1 MQLWNQVRRAGR
13 RWLYGAIALTMAVG
27 LIAVT
32 PKPSEAGLLDL
43 IFGGIQYIQLSNMG
57 DAGEM
62 DLGRRIDASIRQQV
76 PIYTRNADMVSY
88 IQGIGNRLAATS
100 GRPPDD
106 DFQYTFQI
114 VEDDSV
120 NAFATAGGFAYVNTG
135 LIREAETEAE
145 LAGVMAHEIGHIVGR
160 HVINRMRDQV
170 AIGGIAGA
178 LGVNQDA
185 LVGIGVDLA
194 LNLPNSRSAETEAD
208 NLGFDNMGAAG
219 YDQAGFITFMQKLGG
234 SGSPEFLS
242 THPNPDNRV
251 ANLQSRYNNERTAT
265 AVDGSSTESYQARIS
280 KL

>member
-1 MQLWNQVRRAGR
+1 MKLLNHMRRTGK
-13 RWLYGAIALTMAVG
+13 RWLYGAIALVMAVS
-27 LIAVT
+27 LVAVT

-43 IFGGIQYIQLSNMG
+43 IFGGIQYIQLSNMD

-76 PIYTRNADMVSY
+76 PIYTRNPEMVSY

-100 GRPPDD
+100 GRPPNDN
-106 DFQYTFQI
+106 FQYTFQI

-120 NAFATAGGFAYVNTG
+120 NAFATAGGFAYVHTG

-160 HVINRMRDQV
+160 HVINRMRDQA

-178 LGVNQDA
+178 LGINQDA
-185 LVGIGVDLA
+185 LVAIGVDLA
-194 LNLPNSRSAETEAD
+194 LNLPNSRAAETEAD

-219 YDQAGFITFMQKLGG
+219 YDQQGFITFMQKLSG
-234 SGSPEFLS
+234 SGTPEFLS
-242 THPNPDNRV
+242 THPDPAGRV
-251 ANLQSRYNNERTAT
+251 NNLQTRYDNERTAT
-265 AVDGSSTESYQARIS
+265 ALDGSSEADYQAQIS